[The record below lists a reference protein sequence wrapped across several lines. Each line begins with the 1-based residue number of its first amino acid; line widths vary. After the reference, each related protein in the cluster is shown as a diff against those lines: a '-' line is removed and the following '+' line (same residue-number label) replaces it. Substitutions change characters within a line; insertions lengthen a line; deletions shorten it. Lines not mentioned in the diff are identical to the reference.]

1 MRGNPQTHPQAGKVD
16 GMDRAT
22 RSRAARALQWEAKRV
37 FVQSELLHFRQGM
50 VNPRSSLDWDRLLQ

>member
-22 RSRAARALQWEAKRV
+22 RKFIISAPETRVSGVLIFWGLFSARENRKLRRAT
-37 FVQSELLHFRQGM
+37 LL
-50 VNPRSSLDWDRLLQ
+50 